1 MKSKVAILKDPYHRM
16 RMWHARGIG
25 SWAGEVGFWLPIAAI
40 YLKDAFVI

>member
-1 MKSKVAILKDPYHRM
+1 MKSKVAILKDPYRRM

-25 SWAGEVGFWLPIAAI
+25 PWAWEVGFWLPIAAI